1 MEVVMLEGLGLLPEQ
16 EQTYR
21 QLLGRPHMSIAD
33 LRAQRP
39 EWSVEQA
46 ADVLRG
52 LVHLGLAVRADE
64 AGTTYAAISPDV
76 AVAGLVQGRINAARS
91 AEHAVPEL
99 MTAFWRGRPAQSRDF
114 MDVVTD
120 EHSITERW
128 YQLQAAA
135 EREVRGFDCP
145 PYFADPTDPDPMELE
160 RLSHG
165 VAYRVIYADEVLAV
179 PGRWRDLEAGISAG
193 EQARVV
199 QRLPAKLT
207 LFDDFAA
214 TLPVTGRPGA
224 RDDGSKAVAVIH
236 RSPMLDALSALF
248 EAYWDQAVP
257 LVLNADGV
265 PTKAAPMTSLDDAR
279 LIRLLTA
286 GFGNDAIQRALGVSA
301 STVQRRVH
309 ELLERL
315 GAKTRFQAGLLLGQ
329 MSANGGSARSP
340 SNVDEPGNEGPMNA
354 ERR

>member
-1 MEVVMLEGLGLLPEQ
+1 MLEGLGLLPEQ
-16 EQTYR
+16 EETYR
-21 QLLGRPHMSIAD
+21 QLLGHPRLSIVDVMAE
-33 LRAQRP
+33 RP
-39 EWSVEQA
+39 EWSPEQTER
-46 ADVLRG
+46 VLRS
-52 LVHLGLAVRADE
+52 LVELGLAVQTDQT
-64 AGTTYAAISPDV
+64 GTRYAAISPDM
-76 AVAGLVQGRINAARS
+76 AIAGLVRARINAARS

-99 MTAFWRGRPAQSRDF
+99 MTAFWRGRPAESRDF
-114 MDVVTD
+114 IDVVTD
-120 EHSITERW
+120 GHSITERW
-128 YQLQAAA
+128 YQLQNAA

-160 RLSHG
+160 RLGQG
-165 VAYRVIYADEVLAV
+165 VSYRVIYAEEVLRV

-214 TLPVTGRPGA
+214 TLPVTGRPTA
-224 RDDGSKAVAVIH
+224 AEDGSKAVVVVH
-236 RSPMLDALSALF
+236 RSPVLDALSALF
-248 EAYWDQAVP
+248 EAYWEQAVP

-265 PTKAAPMTSLDDAR
+265 PAKAEPVTSMDDAR

-286 GFGNDAIQRALGVSA
+286 GFGNDAIQRTLGVSA

-309 ELLERL
+309 ELMERL

-329 MSANGGSARSP
+329 MSANGGPA
-340 SNVDEPGNEGPMNA
+340 EPDP
-354 ERR
+354 RRAS

>member
-1 MEVVMLEGLGLLPEQ
+1 MLEGLGLSPEQ
-16 EQTYR
+16 EETYLR
-21 QLLGRPHMSIAD
+21 LLSSPRLSTGD
-33 LRAQRP
+33 LAAQCP
-39 EWSVEQA
+39 QWSVEDSEA
-46 ADVLRG
+46 ALSG
-52 LVHLGLAVRADE
+52 LVDMGFAVKTDDE
-64 AGTTYAAISPDV
+64 GRTYAAISPDV
-76 AVAGLVQGRINAARS
+76 AVAGLVRTRINAARS
-91 AEHAVPEL
+91 AEYAVPEL
-99 MTAFWRGRPAQSRDF
+99 MTAFWRGRPASSRDF
-114 MDVVTD
+114 LDVVTD

-128 YQLQAAA
+128 YQLQKAA

-160 RLSHG
+160 RLGEG
-165 VAYRVIYADEVLAV
+165 VSYRVIYAEEVLRV

-214 TLPVTGRPGA
+214 TLPVSGRPGA
-224 RDDGSKAVAVIH
+224 DGDGSRTVVVVH

-257 LVLNADGV
+257 LVLNAEGE
-265 PTKAAPMTSLDDAR
+265 PTKAAHVPSMDDAR

-301 STVQRRVH
+301 STVQRRIH
-309 ELLERL
+309 ELMERL
-315 GAKTRFQAGLLLGQ
+315 GAKTRFQAGLMLGQ
-329 MSANGGSARSP
+329 MSANGAQPHAAATTHEEIPRP
-340 SNVDEPGNEGPMNA
+340 RQP
-354 ERR
+354 

>member
-1 MEVVMLEGLGLLPEQ
+1 MLEGLGLLPEQ

-21 QLLGRPHMSIAD
+21 QLLSHARLSVAELASQCP
-33 LRAQRP
+33 Q
-39 EWSVEQA
+39 WSAERTEA
-46 ADVLRG
+46 VLRG
-52 LVHLGLAVRADE
+52 LVELGLAVQTDQT
-64 AGTTYAAISPDV
+64 GTTYAAISPDV
-76 AVAGLVQGRINAARS
+76 AIAALVRTRIHAARS

-99 MTAFWRGRPAQSRDF
+99 MTTFWQGRPAQSRDF

-128 YQLQAAA
+128 YQLQRAAQH
-135 EREVRGFDCP
+135 EVRGFDCP
-145 PYFADPTDPDPMELE
+145 PYFADPTDPDPVELK
-160 RLSHG
+160 RLSQG
-165 VAYRVIYADEVLAV
+165 VSYRVIYADEVLRA
-179 PGRWRDLEAGISAG
+179 PGRWGDLEAGISAG

-214 TLPVTGRPGA
+214 TLPVTGRPEA
-224 RDDGSKAVAVIH
+224 ADDGSKAVIVVH

-248 EAYWDQAVP
+248 EAYWDKAVP

-265 PTKAAPMTSLDDAR
+265 PTKATPAASTDDAR

-286 GFGNDAIQRALGVSA
+286 GFGNDAIERALGVSA

-309 ELLERL
+309 ELMERL

-329 MSANGGSARSP
+329 MSAGGEPAEPAAVPAPTAPPARP
-340 SNVDEPGNEGPMNA
+340 
-354 ERR
+354 R